1 MYPCRKGKQRPP
13 TFGRSAVFVRE
24 GMVGAKRPGELEGNT
39 PRWIKGSAGHEHRV
53 ERPQKEKRPHPKAF
67 CFEMPALPVLVPFT
81 EVFSN
86 QMLEDLEKIW
96 ALRFIIPDP
105 TNPFLS
111 TISCATERKE

>member
-1 MYPCRKGKQRPP
+1 MLNRP
-13 TFGRSAVFVRE
+13 TFGGHITEAVLF
-24 GMVGAKRPGELEGNT
+24 
-39 PRWIKGSAGHEHRV
+39 
-53 ERPQKEKRPHPKAF
+53 
-67 CFEMPALPVLVPFT
+67 LVPFT

-111 TISCATERKE
+111 TIPCATEVKE